1 MVSNMVST
9 LLSLLVWGSLVGGY
23 SVVATQSI
31 TLPMS
36 NIPISITLSEL
47 SLDKGTPLRGPYP
60 PGAIYIY
67 KLLHRLG
74 FWLGDLIDLTFQRQN
89 ITLTHIIGSDTVYQ
103 NEIITRGF

>member
-1 MVSNMVST
+1 M
-9 LLSLLVWGSLVGGY
+9 GGY
-23 SVVATQSI
+23 SLVATQSI

-47 SLDKGTPLRGPYP
+47 SLDKGIPLRGPYP
-60 PGAIYIY
+60 PSAIYIY

-74 FWLGDLIDLTFQRQN
+74 FVGGDLNDLTFEQPN
-89 ITLTHIIGSDTVYQ
+89 ITLTHVIDADTVYQ